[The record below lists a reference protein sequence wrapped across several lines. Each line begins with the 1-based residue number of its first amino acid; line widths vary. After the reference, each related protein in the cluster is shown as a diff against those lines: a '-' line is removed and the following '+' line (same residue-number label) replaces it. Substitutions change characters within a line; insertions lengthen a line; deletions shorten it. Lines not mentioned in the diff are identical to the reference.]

1 MLVPAETQTGAICI
15 APVSKSQFISIE
27 RLPAI
32 STTTTAAATTAAAT
46 TATATTAAAVAAAA
60 AVVTA
65 AAAAAAVAPATTT
78 ATVSTVAAATTA
90 IATAAAAAAVAAA
103 TAAAALLAL
112 LGLVNAERAPVEG
125 PAVHTLDGLRGLLG
139 GTHGHECKTA
149 RAARLTIRDEVDV
162 ADRSELLERSTDAI
176 SIGIERKISNIQ
188 TSVHRLLDLAL

>member
-1 MLVPAETQTGAICI
+1 MQTGAIRI
-15 APVSKSQFISIE
+15 APASSQLTSIE

-32 STTTTAAATTAAAT
+32 TTTTTAAATTAAAT
-46 TATATTAAAVAAAA
+46 TTTTTAAAVAAATT
-60 AVVTA
+60 VVTA
-65 AAAAAAVAPATTT
+65 AAAAVATAATT

-90 IATAAAAAAVAAA
+90 VATAATAAAVAAA

-112 LGLVNAERAPVEG
+112 LGLVNAERTPVEG
-125 PAVHTLDGLRGLLG
+125 AAVHTLDGLRGLLG

-149 RAARLTIRDEVDV
+149 RAARLTIGDEVDV

>member
-1 MLVPAETQTGAICI
+1 MQTGAICI
-15 APVSKSQFISIE
+15 APVSSQLISIE
-27 RLPAI
+27 RLPTI
-32 STTTTAAATTAAAT
+32 TTTATAAATTAAAT
-46 TATATTAAAVAAAA
+46 TTTATTAAAVAAAA

-65 AAAAAAVAPATTT
+65 AAATAAVATAATTT
-78 ATVSTVAAATTA
+78 TVSAVAAAATTA
-90 IATAAAAAAVAAA
+90 VAAAAAAAVAAA

-125 PAVHTLDGLRGLLG
+125 AAVHTLDGLRGLLG

-176 SIGIERKISNIQ
+176 SIGVERKITNIQ